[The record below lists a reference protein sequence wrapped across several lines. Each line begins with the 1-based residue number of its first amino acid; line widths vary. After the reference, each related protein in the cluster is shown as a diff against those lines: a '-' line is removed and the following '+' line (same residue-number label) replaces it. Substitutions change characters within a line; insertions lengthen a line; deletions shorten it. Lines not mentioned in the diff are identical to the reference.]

1 MNKGK
6 DTNSM
11 TFLQHVE
18 ALRWHLIRSVIII
31 LIFSIVA
38 FIFRSFIFDSVILA
52 PKKADFFTNRLLCEL
67 GQSIGAKSLCINQTT
82 FQIIN
87 IKLSGQLMTHLTV
100 SFIIGFLISFPWVF
114 FEFWSFIKPALNK
127 REIKHSRG
135 TVFFTSILFTT
146 GALFGYYIITPL
158 SVYFLGSYSVSGDV
172 ANQITLSS
180 YIQTVTS
187 VTLASGV
194 VFELPIFILFLS
206 KVGMVTPSF
215 LKKYRRHAIVI
226 ILTLS
231 AIITPPDIFS
241 QVLVALPLGIL
252 YEVGI
257 IISRKV
263 NTKRIKTES
272 NKIVLAK

>member
-1 MNKGK
+1 MSKRAN
-6 DTNSM
+6 DDSM
-11 TFLQHVE
+11 SFLDHIE
-18 ALRWHLIRSVIII
+18 ELRWHLIRSVIVI
-31 LIFSIVA
+31 LVFAIVA

-52 PKKADFFTNRLLCEL
+52 PKKADFVTNRLLCEF
-67 GQSIGAKSLCINQTT
+67 GHSVGTEALCINQKS

-87 IKLSGQLMTHLTV
+87 IKLSGQLMTHITV
-100 SFIIGFLISFPWVF
+100 SFIVGFLVAFPWIF
-114 FEFWSFIKPALNK
+114 FEFWRFIKPALNR

-158 SVYFLGSYSVSGDV
+158 SVYFLGTYTVSADV
-172 ANQITLSS
+172 TNQITLSS
-180 YIQTVTS
+180 YIQTITS

-206 KVGMVTPSF
+206 KIGLVTPQF
-215 LKKYRRHAIVI
+215 LKKYRKHAIVV

-241 QVLVALPLGIL
+241 QVLVALPLGVL

-263 NTKRIKTES
+263 HKKKEAAES
-272 NKIVLAK
+272 KDIVLT